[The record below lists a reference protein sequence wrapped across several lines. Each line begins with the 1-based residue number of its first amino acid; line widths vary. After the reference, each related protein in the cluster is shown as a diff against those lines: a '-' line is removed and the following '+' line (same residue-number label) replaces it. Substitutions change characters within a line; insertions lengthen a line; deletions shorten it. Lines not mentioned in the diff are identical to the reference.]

1 MATEREVSII
11 TVGGKDSS
19 LSSSSVYAIANNL
32 SKLRIDSSAL
42 EKLSS
47 STSVTVSLSS
57 SNQNPKYLT
66 LEESRA
72 SLIVL
77 LNKLLNTQI
86 GIRPIIPNFIANAL
100 NSGFRKEEL
109 DFGSVFGFLESLF
122 RLNGTKIEDTGVTG
136 GELDVLKNS
145 VKGLE
150 GICAILEYS
159 SSTLYMVADSVAA
172 LSCEAS
178 KGDVSSVFKFLD
190 SGDGL
195 GKKDESAVASDF
207 KVLLAGSKLVGKI
220 ESDAISKIPKIHG
233 GFRKVINSVHLELRS
248 ELNSV
253 VRNGEALTPEILSLA
268 LWLLVF
274 GESSLGRTK
283 LVCDSITDVDF
294 RSSVLEII
302 SKICPSLGSL
312 EDVYGTAVAA
322 VRVDATAFFHEVYN
336 LLVKVREVVTWEGA
350 AALLLLDLNETS
362 EKTKA
367 VSVVPSRVEGVNSEK
382 RSEKKKKVVLGKGT
396 ALVRQLLKDRL
407 KSDDGE
413 SCNNSEILK
422 EWVKELSS
430 FFDPKELQVD
440 IFLKKLKDIVE
451 SNESRRLPKLPK
463 GTRDFAKEQMTIREK
478 AFSVIEKIFK
488 KHGAT
493 ALDTPA
499 FEMKETLMGK
509 YGEDSKLIYDLADQG
524 GELCSLRYDLTVPF
538 ARYVAMNVMG
548 PDFEVV
554 KVLTELLD
562 ELKIGDYEIKL
573 NHRKL
578 LDGMLEICGVPADKF
593 RTISSSIDKLDKQS
607 FDQIKKEMVG
617 EKGLTV
623 EVADKIGNYVKK
635 RGPPLE
641 ILSELKQDGS
651 QFLKNKGS
659 LLALNEL
666 EILFKA
672 LEKSKCIHR
681 VVFDLSLARGLD
693 YYTGV
698 IFEAVGKGTTQVG
711 SIAAGGRYDN
721 LVERFGTKQVSAVG
735 VSLGIERVFTI
746 MEQLIKDSNQDVRA
760 TETEVL
766 VGILGDDLSQAAEL
780 VNELW
785 DADLKSEFM
794 VHKRVMKLIDRAKES
809 KIPWMVIMG
818 DKERNEGVVK
828 LKNINAN
835 QEEEIARDR
844 IVEELKKRLNETEV
858 YQNHLNMSLARKAW
872 FIIVSY
878 GAVEAVKGQE
888 LLNMNWAVMSVNQH
902 AKTNCNLL
910 RNVSTTSPPRN
921 MMRRKND
928 NGQRLKQSEESLRKI
943 MYLSCWGPN

>member
-1 MATEREVSII
+1 MANEREISII
-11 TVGGKDSS
+11 TIGGKDSF

-32 SKLRIDSSAL
+32 SQLRIDSSAL

-47 STSVTVSLSS
+47 STSLSTSSTVSFSS
-57 SNQNPKYLT
+57 ENPKFHLT

-72 SLIVL
+72 SLVVI
-77 LNKLLNTQI
+77 LNKLVNTQI
-86 GIRPIIPNFIANAL
+86 GIRPILPNFILKTLISLECNNNL
-100 NSGFRKEEL
+100 YQL
-109 DFGSVFGFLESLF
+109 DFRSCYGFLKSLF
-122 RLNGTKIEDTGVTG
+122 ALNGTTIEETGVTD
-136 GELDVLKNS
+136 GEMNVLKTT
-145 VKGLE
+145 VKGVE

-159 SSTLYMVADSVAA
+159 SMALLMVADGIAA

-178 KGDVSSVFKFLD
+178 KGDVSSLFKYLD

-207 KVLLAGSKLVGKI
+207 KVLLAGSKLVGKV
-220 ESDAISKIPKIHG
+220 ESDMISKIPLVHG
-233 GFRKVINSVHLELRS
+233 GLRKVIKSVHLDMRS

-253 VRNGEALTPEILSLA
+253 VRNGEALRAEVLSLA
-268 LWLLVF
+268 LWLLDL
-274 GESSLGRTK
+274 GESSLGRMK

-294 RSSVLEII
+294 RSKVMEII
-302 SKICPSLGSL
+302 EKNCPSVDSL
-312 EDVYGTAVAA
+312 EDVYRTACSV
-322 VRVDATAFFHEVYN
+322 VRVDGATFFHEVYN

-350 AALLLLDLNETS
+350 VALLLLDINES
-362 EKTKA
+362 SDKPKS
-367 VSVVPSRVEGVNSEK
+367 VSVVGVEANQEK

-396 ALVRQLLKDRL
+396 GLVRQLLKDRL
-407 KSDDGE
+407 KSDSGE
-413 SCNNSEILK
+413 SFNNSEILK
-422 EWVKELSS
+422 DWVRDLSL
-430 FFDPKELQVD
+430 FFDPKELELD
-440 IFLKKLKDIVE
+440 LFLKSLKDIVE

-463 GTRDFAKEQMTIREK
+463 GTRDFAREQMTVREQ
-478 AFSVIEKIFK
+478 AFSIIQKVFK

-493 ALDTPA
+493 ALDTPV
-499 FEMKETLMGK
+499 FEMRETLMGK

-538 ARYVAMNVMG
+538 ARYIAMNGITSFKRFQIAKVYRRDNPSKGRYREFYQCDFDIAGQYEVMG

-578 LDGMLEICGVPADKF
+578 LDGMLEICGVSADKF
-593 RTISSSIDKLDKQS
+593 RTICSSIDKMDKQS
-607 FDQIKKEMVG
+607 FDQIKKEMVE

-623 EVADKIGNYVKK
+623 EVADKIGNFVKK
-635 RGPPLE
+635 RGAPLE
-641 ILSELKQDGS
+641 LLSELKQEGS

-659 LLALNEL
+659 FSALTEL
-666 EILFKA
+666 EVLFNA
-672 LEKSKCIHR
+672 LKKSNCIHR

-698 IFEAVGKGTTQVG
+698 IFEAVFKGTTQVG

-721 LVERFGTKQVSAVG
+721 LIGSFGTKQVPAVG

-746 MEQLIKDSNQDVRA
+746 MEQLVKDRNQDVRA

-780 VNELW
+780 VSELW
-785 DADLKSEFM
+785 ESNLKAEFM

-828 LKNINAN
+828 LKNIKAN
-835 QEEEIARDR
+835 QEEEIARDK
-844 IVEELKKRLNETEV
+844 IVGELKNRLNGT
-858 YQNHLNMSLARKAW
+858 L
-872 FIIVSY
+872 
-878 GAVEAVKGQE
+878 
-888 LLNMNWAVMSVNQH
+888 
-902 AKTNCNLL
+902 
-910 RNVSTTSPPRN
+910 
-921 MMRRKND
+921 
-928 NGQRLKQSEESLRKI
+928 
-943 MYLSCWGPN
+943 